1 MQNKILVFCAIFLV
15 IIGEANSL
23 KLLLVSPIPIQSHY
37 FIGNELGKGLAR
49 LGHNVTIIATY
60 NEENPPPNY
69 TTIYLDGLAE
79 SAISKYN
86 LVNLAVVQYNW
97 EVITFI

>member
-1 MQNKILVFCAIFLV
+1 MRNKILVFCAIFLF
-15 IIGEANSL
+15 IIVKANSL
-23 KLLLVSPIPIQSHY
+23 NLLLVAPTPAQSHY

-69 TTIYLDGLAE
+69 TTIYLDGIAE
-79 SAISKYN
+79 STEGIVK
-86 LVNLAVVQYNW
+86 L
-97 EVITFI
+97 I